1 MAAASATWLSACST
15 TPPVAFLPFLGSAIT
30 VLLGLM
36 RSNLLL
42 SVVSIAAGKVARYV
56 LLVYGADLLS

>member
-1 MAAASATWLSACST
+1 
-15 TPPVAFLPFLGSAIT
+15 
-30 VLLGLM
+30 M

-42 SVVSIAAGKVARYV
+42 SIVSIAAGKVARYV